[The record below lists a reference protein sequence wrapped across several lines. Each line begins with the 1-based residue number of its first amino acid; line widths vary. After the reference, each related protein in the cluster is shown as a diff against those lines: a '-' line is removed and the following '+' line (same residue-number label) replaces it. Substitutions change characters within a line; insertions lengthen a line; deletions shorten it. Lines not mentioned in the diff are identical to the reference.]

1 MYELW
6 IRDGARVERVT
17 TAADKGTLRRMWRV
31 HRDAAI
37 TLRGEV
43 LEFKTGCSD
52 KARAPLSAAA
62 RQAFRDE
69 PSQPAPL
76 PPPEQEEPEMEEPE
90 EDDDLE
96 ADPTEEADDA
106 ESQADG
112 EPDTADNPEAVEP
125 APEPAPDA
133 QAPAGDATRL
143 PAPPREL
150 APGTVLPCGV
160 KDCRCTARVPR
171 LGTAAFACM
180 PDFCEPHR
188 TRART
193 ASCQLGISIEAAAAL
208 LRQHGRVT
216 RALVREASLPRGP
229 SPTPAPVHAPAAT
242 TTRPANDRSAPP
254 PAAMPEQPSPAT
266 VAEHAPAPAPAV
278 SAAPAPD
285 STAPTIN
292 TSVTV
297 TMQVPVSVAVP
308 AEFVAAR
315 ALVDRFGGADA
326 LARLLEGLDQ
336 ADLARLVSFAREFRR
351 AA

>member
-17 TAADKGTLRRMWRV
+17 TATDKGTLRRMWRV

-52 KARAPLSAAA
+52 KARAPIASAA

-69 PSQPAPL
+69 PSQPAPVA
-76 PPPEQEEPEMEEPE
+76 PPEVEEPEQEEPED
-90 EDDDLE
+90 DDDLE
-96 ADPTEEADDA
+96 AAEECH
-106 ESQADG
+106 ADG
-112 EPDTADNPEAVEP
+112 EPGAEDSPEATEPEPEPEPSPAKDTTPTTAPTEP
-125 APEPAPDA
+125 APAPS
-133 QAPAGDATRL
+133 
-143 PAPPREL
+143 PREL
-150 APGTVLPCGV
+150 VPGTSLPCGV

-193 ASCQLGISIEAAAAL
+193 ASCQLGISIETAAAL

-216 RALVREASLPRGP
+216 RALARETQ
-229 SPTPAPVHAPAAT
+229 PTPVAPAPVARAVPA
-242 TTRPANDRSAPP
+242 ANDRTPP
-254 PAAMPEQPSPAT
+254 TPPPSPAT
-266 VAEHAPAPAPAV
+266 VAEHAPPAAPAVSPAPAPAP
-278 SAAPAPD
+278 S
-285 STAPTIN
+285 APTIH
-292 TSVTV
+292 TTVTV
-297 TMQVPVSVAVP
+297 TVPVQVDVP
-308 AEFVAAR
+308 AEYLAAR
-315 ALVDRFGGADA
+315 ELVDRFGGTDA
-326 LARLLEGLDQ
+326 LARLLEGLDRT
-336 ADLARLVSFAREFRR
+336 DLARLVSFAREFRR

>member
-37 TLRGEV
+37 VLRGEV

-52 KARAPLSAAA
+52 KARAPIASAARA
-62 RQAFRDE
+62 AFRDE

-76 PPPEQEEPEMEEPE
+76 PPPEVEEHEHEEPEDE
-90 EDDDLE
+90 DDLE
-96 ADPTEEADDA
+96 AAEECH
-106 ESQADG
+106 ADG
-112 EPDTADNPEAVEP
+112 ELVAHPEATEPEPEPSPAKETAPTTAPTTAPPPP
-125 APEPAPDA
+125 APAA
-133 QAPAGDATRL
+133 S
-143 PAPPREL
+143 PREL
-150 APGTVLPCGV
+150 VPGTSLPCGV

-193 ASCQLGISIEAAAAL
+193 ASCQLGISIETAAAL

-216 RALVREASLPRGP
+216 RALARETQPTPTAPVPVARAVPAANDRTPTPPVPAPVPAP
-229 SPTPAPVHAPAAT
+229 SPTA
-242 TTRPANDRSAPP
+242 
-254 PAAMPEQPSPAT
+254 PSPAT
-266 VAEHAPAPAPAV
+266 VAEHAPPAAPAV
-278 SAAPAPD
+278 SAAPTPTP
-285 STAPTIN
+285 SAPTIH
-292 TSVTV
+292 TTVTV
-297 TMQVPVSVAVP
+297 TVPVQVEVP
-308 AEFVAAR
+308 AEYLAAR
-315 ALVDRFGGADA
+315 ELVDRFGGTDA
-326 LARLLEGLDQ
+326 LARLLEGLDRT
-336 ADLARLVSFAREFRR
+336 DLARLVSFAREFRR

>member
-6 IRDGARVERVT
+6 IYEAGRAQRVT
-17 TAADKGTLRRMWRV
+17 SAADKGTLRRMCRI

-52 KARAPLSAAA
+52 KSKAPIASAA
-62 RQAFRDE
+62 RQAFRAE
-69 PSQPAPL
+69 PPQPAPL
-76 PPPEQEEPEMEEPE
+76 PPAEVEEPE
-90 EDDDLE
+90 EEQPEDDDDLE
-96 ADPTEEADDA
+96 ADDA
-106 ESQADG
+106 ESLADG
-112 EPDTADNPEAVEP
+112 APDTADNPEAVEP
-125 APEPAPDA
+125 APEPAPEA

-150 APGTVLPCGV
+150 VPGTVLPCGV

-208 LRQHGRVT
+208 LRQHGRAT
-216 RALVREASLPRGP
+216 RALARASQPP
-229 SPTPAPVHAPAAT
+229 AAAPTPVAPAVPA
-242 TTRPANDRSAPP
+242 ANDRTPPAPP
-254 PAAMPEQPSPAT
+254 PSPAT
-266 VAEHAPAPAPAV
+266 VAEHVPPPAPAVSPAPAPAP
-278 SAAPAPD
+278 S
-285 STAPTIN
+285 APTIH
-292 TSVTV
+292 TTVTV
-297 TMQVPVSVAVP
+297 TVPVQVDVP
-308 AEFVAAR
+308 AEYLAAR
-315 ALVDRFGGADA
+315 ALVDRFGGTDV